1 MKTGM
6 MFTRS
11 KPGDSLRSDPAI
23 LQSLGAARS
32 GGREALQMESQ
43 VMYRLALSHTLVEHT
58 LYLVMLEK
66 VMAQQTRVCTFSMRE
81 LMALTQLPNYS
92 AIRRGL
98 NGLIE
103 KLSIEH
109 HKVAGQESHPQ
120 EGVYLI
126 FPPEEI
132 FARRS
137 SAQLAPSQSDS
148 KILPEDHSLDLAI
161 AHVVAREDLSRRE
174 AQVALC
180 CAQGLSNAEIG
191 ERLFI
196 SEQTVKFHLRHIFVK
211 YGVRRRGELIARLLS
226 PES

>member
-6 MFTRS
+6 MYVRNKAETLFETESTMLPVLDEAQTGARTTVNLES
-11 KPGDSLRSDPAI
+11 PAM
-23 LQSLGAARS
+23 S
-32 GGREALQMESQ
+32 
-43 VMYRLALSHTLVEHT
+43 RLALSHTLVEHS
-58 LYLVMLEK
+58 LYTVMLEE
-66 VMAQQTRVCTFSMRE
+66 VTAEQTRVCTFSMRE
-81 LMALTQLPNYS
+81 FMALTQLPNYS

-98 NGLIE
+98 SGLIE

-109 HKVAGQESHPQ
+109 HRVAGQDGRAY
-120 EGVYLI
+120 EGVFLV
-126 FPPEEI
+126 FTPEEI

-137 SAQLAPSQSDS
+137 AAQFATA
-148 KILPEDHSLDLAI
+148 KRETRIIPEDHSLDMAI
-161 AHVVAREDLSRRE
+161 AHVASREDLSRRE

-180 CAQGLSNAEIG
+180 CAQGMSNAEIG

-226 PES
+226 RE